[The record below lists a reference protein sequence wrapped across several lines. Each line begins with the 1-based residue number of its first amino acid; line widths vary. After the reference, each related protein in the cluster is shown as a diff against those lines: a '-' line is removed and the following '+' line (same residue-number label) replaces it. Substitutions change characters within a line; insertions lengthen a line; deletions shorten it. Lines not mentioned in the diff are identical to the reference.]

1 MVSTN
6 SSLLCVMMCSVFPP
20 RALFYYFFCILFLLH
35 FSPIFSFFDVSGGI
49 AMIFNVVVVQGLMNI
64 FDKFR
69 EFVKEQHP
77 KELMTTVEFLALRY
91 SYFSHSP
98 QSITLA
104 L

>member
-1 MVSTN
+1 
-6 SSLLCVMMCSVFPP
+6 
-20 RALFYYFFCILFLLH
+20 
-35 FSPIFSFFDVSGGI
+35 
-49 AMIFNVVVVQGLMNI
+49 MIFNVVVVQGLMNN

-98 QSITLA
+98 QSITLVLYHSSQGA
-104 L
+104 DGHSGVPGSQVRTLFS